1 MNERMGNIEKALE
14 ESIYDQH
21 RTDYERKSARQ
32 IFQQNRQ
39 LLRRR
44 LGRDR
49 CPECPKSRGS
59 EACPKCSPLN
69 FCFLAEHGNS
79 SDDATSKDM
88 CPKCFP
94 RRTFVETLD
103 TATQRRVR
111 RIRAR
116 VWNARLTI
124 LEDLKAFRN
133 HRRIIAVIPE
143 RSSCSP
149 ILLFTGTTTTGQK
162 NVCVICIV
170 CVVLLTTKK
179 SGVFD
184 LILLKE

>member
-1 MNERMGNIEKALE
+1 MEEDKFKMDELIEQMKLMNSQMTEIKGMVHIMNERMGNIEKALE

-88 CPKCFP
+88 CPKCSPQNFCRDAEHGQSEESP
-94 RRTFVETLD
+94 AHKSSCVKCSPEYFGCVE
-103 TATQRRVR
+103 
-111 RIRAR
+111 
-116 VWNARLTI
+116 NPN
-124 LEDLKAFRN
+124 AFRN
-133 HRRIIAVIPE
+133 PGSTRV
-143 RSSCSP
+143 
-149 ILLFTGTTTTGQK
+149 
-162 NVCVICIV
+162 
-170 CVVLLTTKK
+170 
-179 SGVFD
+179 
-184 LILLKE
+184 